1 MYINMYSNKYL
12 NIETHM
18 KFQLSINPTVKIFS
32 KHYIFQVGNIQS
44 AMMSYNMRKTAKTK
58 EYK

>member
-18 KFQLSINPTVKIFS
+18 KFQLAINPTVKIFS

-44 AMMSYNMRKTAKTK
+44 AMMTYNIRRSAKTK